1 MERKREKHE
10 NLRQKDEHKSPGR
23 ALHEVYSFLNKLGLI
38 FVLAILQRTGDVFAI
53 KAFNQIGMMRPQD
66 VRKREFEVLRKL
78 NHDNIVR
85 IFDTET
91 EVGTI
96 TCNLEES
103 KRGQWEAVMSINVS
117 LPPLPPRAIDICTI
131 ITGN

>member
-1 MERKREKHE
+1 MVMERKREKHE

-103 KRGQWEAVMSINVS
+103 KRGQ
-117 LPPLPPRAIDICTI
+117 
-131 ITGN
+131 